1 MGRTAD
7 DFALHKDNFDA
18 FASCRTRCCMT
29 SRSTANNDQFLLCV
43 HVVEV
48 TGKVVGAL
56 DVVELDE
63 LVVVVVESVVVVDG
77 VVVEVVV
84 VTAPKT
90 GRVVLGT
97 ATLLGQ

>member
-1 MGRTAD
+1 
-7 DFALHKDNFDA
+7 
-18 FASCRTRCCMT
+18 
-29 SRSTANNDQFLLCV
+29 
-43 HVVEV
+43 
-48 TGKVVGAL
+48 VGAL

-77 VVVEVVV
+77 VVVVVVV

-90 GRVVLGT
+90 GKVVLGT